1 MKKIVITSSRSETLA
16 SHADVLRGSSRVPRG
31 AGMRDAPLRMS
42 AGEASE
48 TQETR
53 ILGNGAEKDHL

>member
-1 MKKIVITSSRSETLA
+1 MRTLA
-16 SHADVLRGSSRVPRG
+16 SHADVLRGPSRVPRG

-53 ILGNGAEKDHL
+53 ILGNGAEYDHL